1 MAKTR
6 RKTQEMHHVSFRMPA
21 DVYQDYLDMAESRG
35 VDLSAVL
42 NWVVVDYRPMLLLR
56 RAEHGAAML
65 RAAVAAG
72 LPQTLGAGPDPQDSL
87 RQVNELILMLQDV
100 ASKLSQQVGGNGARP
115 AA

>member
-1 MAKTR
+1 MAKAR

-21 DVYQDYLDMAESRG
+21 DVYQDYLAMAESRG

-65 RAAVAAG
+65 RAAVAS

-87 RQVNELILMLQDV
+87 RQVNELIRVLQDV
-100 ASKLSQQVGGNGARP
+100 ASKLSQQVGGAERP